1 MFSASQVIG
10 VPQGDLASQAHAALQ
25 GKNFVEMHVHLV
37 KEMMLVV
44 DTRFVVEMRSQLEGM
59 H

>member
-1 MFSASQVIG
+1 MIG

-25 GKNFVEMHVHLV
+25 EKNFVEKHVHLV